1 VIGNADRSLDS
12 SDDEDN
18 EDIDPEGKG
27 KEKEGEDKGKEKED
41 EAERKKAEEEEE
53 ERNRQGLELPVRGE
67 QDKAKAGEADKADG
81 TLNKSDQEATLGN
94 ANRGRGKRSART
106 EGDEEEVDED
116 ALRERLF
123 NLWATMD
130 PHSLQ
135 GMRYGSASRPPLQR
149 ARVLGLT
156 LIYSYRFRAAPFKRG
171 KTYRVP
177 ASLVEQ
183 DKSAKG
189 KGKSKA
195 GTDVGSKEDSE
206 ANESLPK
213 DETTMETTGA
223 SAGNNLFK
231 VKGPYLPEF
240 NYLYLKEMKRRVNE
254 RKKEKNLRTNKTKR
268 KTPATTGTFRQ

>member
-1 VIGNADRSLDS
+1 MTRLRHQHLPITPTAVCPSAAIDCSVRAAPPPSATLSSAPRSGGALSKTSTCAHTDGSNPVIGNADRSLDS

-67 QDKAKAGEADKADG
+67 QDKAKAGETDKADG

-94 ANRGRGKRSART
+94 ADRGRGKRTART

-135 GMRYGSASRPPLQR
+135 GMRYDSASRPPLQR
-149 ARVLGLT
+149 ARA
-156 LIYSYRFRAAPFKRG
+156 RAHADIHVSLQGGTIQTGQDLPCPGFAGRARQIGQGQGKEQSRCGRWVQGRQRG
-171 KTYRVP
+171 
-177 ASLVEQ
+177 Q
-183 DKSAKG
+183 
-189 KGKSKA
+189 
-195 GTDVGSKEDSE
+195 
-206 ANESLPK
+206 
-213 DETTMETTGA
+213 
-223 SAGNNLFK
+223 
-231 VKGPYLPEF
+231 
-240 NYLYLKEMKRRVNE
+240 
-254 RKKEKNLRTNKTKR
+254 
-268 KTPATTGTFRQ
+268 

>member
-1 VIGNADRSLDS
+1 MIGNADRSLDS

-67 QDKAKAGEADKADG
+67 QDKAKAGETDKADG

-94 ANRGRGKRSART
+94 ADRGRGKRTART

-135 GMRYGSASRPPLQR
+135 GMRYGSASQSPTPTR
-149 ARVLGLT
+149 AC
-156 LIYSYRFRAAPFKRG
+156 S
-171 KTYRVP
+171 
-177 ASLVEQ
+177 
-183 DKSAKG
+183 
-189 KGKSKA
+189 
-195 GTDVGSKEDSE
+195 GS
-206 ANESLPK
+206 
-213 DETTMETTGA
+213 
-223 SAGNNLFK
+223 
-231 VKGPYLPEF
+231 
-240 NYLYLKEMKRRVNE
+240 R
-254 RKKEKNLRTNKTKR
+254 
-268 KTPATTGTFRQ
+268 